1 MIYEPVLYPDKEQQ
15 LAVDLP
21 PGKPRALSI
30 CSDCYNNPH
39 VLDVGTSRN
48 RSGKDNCL
56 LTNGGVSLFTRRSES
71 PNG

>member
-1 MIYEPVLYPDKEQQ
+1 MAYHWENPELFTLDYIVNEIEES
-15 LAVDLP
+15 
-21 PGKPRALSI
+21 LSG
-30 CSDCYNNPH
+30 YNSPH

-56 LTNGGVSLFTRRSES
+56 VTNGGVSSFTKRSES